1 VSHKRLLYIVSADP
15 QVSPFDIN
23 MAYDAGFDAVVP
35 YAGVAAD
42 AVRGLTQDMMFSR
55 GPKGA
60 RATALLVTT
69 SDPGEAEATLRAA
82 DAALFD
88 PFRIGL
94 MIDPRGGYTTAAALI
109 AKCAAILRGRG
120 RQGLKGARV
129 LILGGTGGVGRA
141 AAMLAAAEGARVVL
155 ASRTPERAASAARQI
170 RDLFGAEV
178 AAEVAADEGGRV
190 QLARQADLILATGS
204 AGVTLLSS
212 ASVSGLEGPLL
223 LADVNAVPP
232 AGIDG
237 VQPKDDGAE
246 TRPGIVTL
254 GALAVGHLKM
264 KVEAALLAELLG
276 DGAAP
281 RLGLSEARRRA
292 DAILAGR
299 S

>member
-1 VSHKRLLYIVSADP
+1 MSRKRLLYIVSADP

-23 MAYDAGFDAVVP
+23 MAYDAGFDAVLP
-35 YAGVAAD
+35 YAGVD
-42 AVRGLTQDMMFSR
+42 ANALRGLTQDMMFSR

-60 RATALLVTT
+60 RATALFVTS
-69 SDPGEAEATLRAA
+69 SDPGTAEAMLRAA

-94 MIDPRGGYTTAAALI
+94 LIDPKGGYSTAAALI
-109 AKCAAILRGRG
+109 ARSAAILRAHGREN
-120 RQGLKGARV
+120 LKEARV
-129 LILGGTGGVGRA
+129 LVLGGTGGVGRA
-141 AAMLAAAEGARVVL
+141 AAALAAAEGARVVV
-155 ASRTPERAASAARQI
+155 ASRTLERAVGATRQI

-178 AAEVAADEGGRV
+178 AADAAADEPGRAR
-190 QLARQADLILATGS
+190 LARQADLILATGS

-212 ASVSGLEGPLL
+212 ASVRSLDGPVL

-232 AGIDG
+232 AGIEG

-246 TRPGIVTL
+246 ARSGILTL
-254 GALAVGHLKM
+254 GALAVGDLKM
-264 KVEAALLAELLG
+264 KVEAALLADLLG
-276 DGAAP
+276 DGPAP

>member
-1 VSHKRLLYIVSADP
+1 MSRKRLLYIVSADP

-60 RATALLVTT
+60 RATALFVTT
-69 SDPGEAEATLRAA
+69 SDPGEAEAALRAA

-94 MIDPRGGYTTAAALI
+94 MIDPRGGYSTAAALI
-109 AKCAAILRGRG
+109 AKCAAILRARG
-120 RQGLKGARV
+120 REGLKAARV

-141 AAMLAAAEGARVVL
+141 AAALAAAEGARVVL
-155 ASRTPERAASAARQI
+155 VSRTSERAASAARQV
-170 RDLFGAEV
+170 RELFGAEV
-178 AAEVAADEGGRV
+178 AAEVAVDEKGRV
-190 QLARQADLILATGS
+190 RLAGQADLILATGS
-204 AGVTLLSS
+204 AGVTLLST
-212 ASVSGLEGPLL
+212 ASVESLDGPLL
-223 LADVNAVPP
+223 LADINAVPP
-232 AGIDG
+232 AGIEG
-237 VQPKDDGAE
+237 LQPTDDGAE
-246 TRPGIVTL
+246 TLPGIVTL
-254 GALAVGHLKM
+254 GALTVGHLKM

-299 S
+299 